1 MTVKVWNDS
10 IIPAGTFAR
19 QPLGCILHGSRS
31 DVAGR
36 SPGQELASTIT
47 WARTNPKGLG
57 WNATGGPDVYVTH
70 LPASQWGWNAYE
82 ASALWLAYEFTQPT
96 ILDPITDAHVRA
108 FVTWWQRAVL
118 PVWPGLEPTLATL
131 VCHSELPEGIREGKT
146 DTFAKGD
153 PLIADLKR
161 RIVAA
166 WEASV
171 DRAVDDDDARL
182 EAAYQLNKPRLG
194 AKRFAG
200 ALRRD
205 WGGKALLCERGAL
218 VVNAGVVSDVT
229 ARLIDDAVYFNESS
243 GTLTRY

>member
-10 IIPAGTFAR
+10 IIPAGMFAR

-131 VCHSELPEGIREGKT
+131 VCHSELPEGIREGKKT
-146 DTFAKGD
+146 KNNY
-153 PLIADLKR
+153 PL
-161 RIVAA
+161 
-166 WEASV
+166 E
-171 DRAVDDDDARL
+171 
-182 EAAYQLNKPRLG
+182 
-194 AKRFAG
+194 
-200 ALRRD
+200 
-205 WGGKALLCERGAL
+205 L
-218 VVNAGVVSDVT
+218 VVADDLSNEPGVWYLADKSMGREPLTCWEVQSPRPAPQNGQPVPQNAEVYFSQEAHAGVAISNPPFIQ
-229 ARLIDDAVYFNESS
+229 RNEP
-243 GTLTRY
+243 